1 MLANGPPLAL
11 DGSAGLEGS
20 LVDPPISPGPGP
32 LPGEVERGQRCREL
46 HDVPRVS
53 LPPPLTGDRQRWVE
67 ERGERREGGTQG
79 EDGEDNR

>member
-20 LVDPPISPGPGP
+20 LVDPPISPGPRP
-32 LPGEVERGQRCREL
+32 LPGEVERGQWCREL

-53 LPPPLTGDRQRWVE
+53 LPPLQRVTAKDGSRRGE
-67 ERGERREGGTQG
+67 ERGERREEGYAGRG
-79 EDGEDNR
+79 R